1 YVGPLLGLL
10 IFAGAVWVL
19 HRELTHYRYHDI
31 VSQLRAI
38 PRQRVLIAVVLTFLS
53 YFLLTF
59 YDLLAFRYIRRRI
72 SYGKVA
78 LASFIGY
85 AFAHNMGHGF
95 ITGGTVR
102 YRLHTGW
109 GLSAIEVTKV
119 IAFLMLTFG
128 LGMSAVGGL
137 TLLGESAVISSLLHL
152 PPFIVRSIGI
162 ILLALVGIYSS
173 AGTWRSEPLSIQG
186 WEFPVPSIGLTISQ
200 LAIASFDWVLSSSVL
215 YVLFSPFSLSYP
227 AFLGLYLLAQAAG
240 LASMIP
246 GGLGVF
252 EGVMVLSL
260 SSSLPTH
267 TIIGTLIAY
276 RGIYYLLP
284 LGAAILLLGAHELA
298 QRKEGLRW
306 AMRVFGRWVPEL
318 VPQLLSVT
326 TFIGGAILL
335 FSGAIPAISER
346 MIWLSRVFPLPVVE
360 VSHFLGSLAGIGL
373 LLLARG
379 LQQRLDAAYFLTA
392 ALLGSGIFF
401 SLLKGLD
408 YEEAIILAAMLGALL
423 PCRGYFYR
431 KTSLTGEPFTPAWI
445 VAIVLVLAGSV
456 WLGMFTHRHVEY
468 SAELWWRF
476 SLSGDAPRAMR
487 ATVGAIVTALIFAV
501 SRLLRPAFQELMPAG
516 PEELERAS
524 SVLSG
529 ERKTSSRLAFLGDK
543 ALLFNGP
550 RTAFIMYA
558 VERRSWVALGDPVGP
573 ESEMV
578 ELVWRFRELSDRHD
592 GWSVFYQVGR
602 GHLPLYLDVG
612 LTLLKIGEEARVPL
626 ERFSL

>member
-1 YVGPLLGLL
+1 MKKNVTFYSLVSPRFDLLGLRLHREFGASGKMIKKLIRYVGPLLGLL

-326 TFIGGAILL
+326 TFIGG
-335 FSGAIPAISER
+335 E
-346 MIWLSRVFPLPVVE
+346 
-360 VSHFLGSLAGIGL
+360 
-373 LLLARG
+373 
-379 LQQRLDAAYFLTA
+379 
-392 ALLGSGIFF
+392 
-401 SLLKGLD
+401 LKQ
-408 YEEAIILAAMLGALL
+408 
-423 PCRGYFYR
+423 
-431 KTSLTGEPFTPAWI
+431 I
-445 VAIVLVLAGSV
+445 V
-456 WLGMFTHRHVEY
+456 
-468 SAELWWRF
+468 
-476 SLSGDAPRAMR
+476 
-487 ATVGAIVTALIFAV
+487 
-501 SRLLRPAFQELMPAG
+501 
-516 PEELERAS
+516 
-524 SVLSG
+524 
-529 ERKTSSRLAFLGDK
+529 
-543 ALLFNGP
+543 
-550 RTAFIMYA
+550 
-558 VERRSWVALGDPVGP
+558 
-573 ESEMV
+573 
-578 ELVWRFRELSDRHD
+578 
-592 GWSVFYQVGR
+592 
-602 GHLPLYLDVG
+602 
-612 LTLLKIGEEARVPL
+612 
-626 ERFSL
+626 